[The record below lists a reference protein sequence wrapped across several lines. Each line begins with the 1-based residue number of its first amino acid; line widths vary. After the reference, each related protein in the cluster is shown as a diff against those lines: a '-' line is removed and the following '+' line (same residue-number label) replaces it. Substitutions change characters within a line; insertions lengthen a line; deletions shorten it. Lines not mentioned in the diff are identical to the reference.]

1 MNDVLV
7 VDDSLIQ
14 RTQIS
19 EIVSACG
26 YNPVLAT
33 DGLEG
38 LNLAGS
44 HDKTLALIICDF
56 NMPIMDGLTMCTK
69 IRDLPL
75 LKTIPIFM
83 LTSEASRE
91 YRGLAISLK
100 ISAWIIKPLDP
111 DMLKLAIKEVLK
123 SAQT

>member
-1 MNDVLV
+1 MKDVLV

-19 EIVSACG
+19 EIVSDCG
-26 YNPVLAT
+26 YTPIMAS

-38 LNLAGS
+38 LNLAS
-44 HDKTLALIICDF
+44 ANDKSLALIICDF

-69 IRDLPL
+69 IRDIPS
-75 LKTIPIFM
+75 LKSVPIFM

-91 YRGLAISLK
+91 YRGLAVSLK

-111 DMLKLAIKEVLK
+111 DMLKVAIKEVL
-123 SAQT
+123 SAG